1 MLFKSN
7 RLLPPRVLLTPVGAK
22 DGPMASTRPASAP
35 SLSLRQPRGRS
46 APGLG
51 SAGSASLR
59 TATSA
64 ERGCLWQLGGN
75 LNSSPFL

>member
-7 RLLPPRVLLTPVGAK
+7 RLLPPHVLTPVRAK
-22 DGPMASTRPASAP
+22 DGPTASTRPASAP
-35 SLSLRQPRGRS
+35 SLSLRWPRGWS
-46 APGLG
+46 TPGLG
-51 SAGSASLR
+51 SAGSASPR

-64 ERGCLWQLGGN
+64 GRGCLWQLGGN